1 MATGMSVVFSRV
13 GAETANLVCFSAD
26 HPVIQSTIIRN
37 WLNTAPPYETSGI
50 HPELSVVDEYSVV
63 QFCIPSTAQKNRLGA
78 STRKYI

>member
-37 WLNTAPPYETSGI
+37 WLNTAPPLWNFGNPSG
-50 HPELSVVDEYSVV
+50 
-63 QFCIPSTAQKNRLGA
+63 T
-78 STRKYI
+78 